1 MRRLKPIFFIIG
13 LALFGFSMLYT
24 GTEMLERQ
32 YQREMAETYSITEI
46 NGSGT
51 DAPTAYDFRGNTIRT
66 EHTLTGEEPYLDG
79 WDSLVHPADLTI
91 SINGEAAEF
100 LNDYPVLLKQD
111 FDRFEG
117 LNQYSDYLSY
127 WLVKD
132 NTADSEFFAITY
144 RLNGNRTKQIVDGY
158 MEGDLPREE
167 FRYKLITIQADGTID
182 KELFSYTDKSKLQ
195 TQLISPN
202 YSGPAGY
209 YTDSLTGYPNFLI
222 PLVYPWLT
230 TAVGILFLL
239 VGFPYRWLIKML
251 RRATGNKSTS
261 SST

>member
-13 LALFGFSMLYT
+13 LALFSFSMLYT
-24 GTEMLERQ
+24 GTEILERQ
-32 YQREMAETYSITEI
+32 YQQEMAETYTITEI

-79 WDSLVHPADLTI
+79 WDRLVHPANLTI
-91 SINGEAAEF
+91 FVNGEAAEF

-127 WLVKD
+127 WIVKD
-132 NTADSEFFAITY
+132 KTTDSEFFAITY
-144 RLNGNRTKQIVDGY
+144 RLNGNRTKQIVEGY

-202 YSGPAGY
+202 YSGPVGY
-209 YTDSLTGYPNFLI
+209 YTDSLTAYPNFLI

-230 TAVGILFLL
+230 TAIGILFLL
-239 VGFPYRWLIKML
+239 IGFPYRWLIKTL
-251 RRATGNKSTS
+251 RRTTDKNR
-261 SST
+261 